1 MANEFKVKNG
11 LIVSGSA
18 DFEQDL
24 RVRGT
29 LTVDE
34 LHTSITTSSVI
45 FESGSTAFGNTFD
58 DTHTLT
64 GSVNITGSITLNG
77 QAIGTGKLDETTFQ
91 TYTSSYKVATSD
103 FNGLTS
109 SYNSFTT
116 SYISH
121 SSSFNSR
128 VGSLESFSSSLD
140 ASFVNEV
147 EFALF
152 SSSIKTFTSSLNNIQ
167 IV

>member
-45 FESGSTAFGNTFD
+45 FESGSTAFGNSID

-64 GSVNITGSITLNG
+64 GSVNITG
-77 QAIGTGKLDETTFQ
+77 
-91 TYTSSYKVATSD
+91 
-103 FNGLTS
+103 
-109 SYNSFTT
+109 
-116 SYISH
+116 
-121 SSSFNSR
+121 
-128 VGSLESFSSSLD
+128 
-140 ASFVNEV
+140 
-147 EFALF
+147 
-152 SSSIKTFTSSLNNIQ
+152 
-167 IV
+167 